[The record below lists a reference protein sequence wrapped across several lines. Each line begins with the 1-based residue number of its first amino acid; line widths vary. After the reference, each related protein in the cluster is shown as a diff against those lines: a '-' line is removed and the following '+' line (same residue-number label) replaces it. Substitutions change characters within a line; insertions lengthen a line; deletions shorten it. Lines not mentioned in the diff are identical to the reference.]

1 MSLTASVPATPIP
14 QYLRLFIED
23 WVYSSYM
30 LMTWTPLRTIFGI
43 DLRTLAL
50 FRILLGTYLLLN
62 VVSRAQDLAAHYTD
76 FGILPRHIQIGL
88 LADGSWSLHLFNG
101 SATAQAL
108 LFLLAALAAVALILG
123 WRTRLMTL
131 VSWALLLSVQ
141 NRNIFILSGEDNL
154 ALLLTFWALFLP
166 IGARYSIDFA
176 LSRQHGRDPT
186 HNAFWSWATV
196 ALLLQGMSMYFFS
209 ALLKSDPI
217 WIPSGLAVYYAFN
230 LDYMAT
236 SFALWFR
243 QFETLMQGL
252 TYYVW
257 ALELVGPILIFSPIF
272 HRPVRAALMLLFITM
287 HLGFW
292 LFLEIGLFPFISIFM
307 NLTFLPGWMWDW
319 IEERLRPRAGANLA
333 IWYDQDCG
341 FCLKMCHILKVFLL
355 LPGAQLNPAQQ
366 DPEISKILEA
376 NNSWVVTMGDARALK
391 WAAFGLLIKASPVF
405 SPISRVTKW
414 GWVNAIGNACYDLV
428 AKHRSH
434 LSHLTRIL
442 MPWRSGPLG
451 RSMGWFGSV
460 VVIGLFTFV
469 TVQNLSTLPKL
480 GISLPTGV
488 IQTRQA
494 LGLYQNWTMFAPY
507 PELDSPRPIIEG
519 ELEDGTIVDVYRMT
533 VGGPP
538 TRWDT
543 HAAKDYDNGRWR
555 KFLANLEDE
564 SYGDGDK
571 VLALSY
577 ARYLCRAWSQN
588 RSELAPLSSFSVLFE
603 VQRTLPPG
611 RPPQTRLNN
620 VWHHDC
626 FDTE

>member
-1 MSLTASVPATPIP
+1 MI
-14 QYLRLFIED
+14 
-23 WVYSSYM
+23 
-30 LMTWTPLRTIFGI
+30 TWTPLRTIFSI

-50 FRILLGTYLLLN
+50 FRILLGIYLLLN
-62 VVSRAQDLAAHYTD
+62 VLSRAQDLVAHYTD
-76 FGILPRHIQIGL
+76 FGVLPRHIQIGL
-88 LADGSWSLHLFNG
+88 LADGSWSLHMFNG
-101 SATAQAL
+101 TATAQAL
-108 LFLLAALAAVALILG
+108 LFLLAGLAAIGLTLG
-123 WRTRLMTL
+123 WRTGLMTL
-131 VSWALLLSVQ
+131 ISWALLLSVQ

-176 LSRQHGRDPT
+176 LSRQHGSDPT
-186 HNAFWSWATV
+186 SNSYWSWATV

-217 WIPSGLAVYYAFN
+217 WIPDGQAVYYALN

-243 QFETLMQGL
+243 QFQTLMQGL

-257 ALELVGPILIFSPIF
+257 VLELVGPILIFSPIF
-272 HRPVRAALMLLFITM
+272 HRPVRAVLMLLFITM

-292 LFLEIGLFPFISIFM
+292 LFLEIGLFPFISIVM
-307 NLTFLPGWMWDW
+307 NLTFMPGWMWDQ
-319 IEERLRPRAGANLA
+319 IEDRLRPRAAPKVT

-355 LPGAQLNPAQQ
+355 LPGTQLKPAQQ
-366 DPEISKILEA
+366 DPEIGKILEA
-376 NNSWVVTMGDARALK
+376 NNSWVVTLGNERALK

-405 SPISRVTKW
+405 SPVSRLTGW
-414 GWVNAIGNACYDLV
+414 GWVNAIGNAVYEQV
-428 AKHRSH
+428 ARHRSG
-434 LSHLTRIL
+434 LSQLTRVL
-442 MPWRSGPLG
+442 MPWRDGPPGQPMG
-451 RSMGWFGSV
+451 RIGSL

-480 GISLPTGV
+480 GISLPSDF

-533 VGGPP
+533 VGAPAA
-538 TRWDT
+538 RWDT
-543 HAAKDYDNGRWR
+543 HAAKDYDTGRWR
-555 KFLANLEDE
+555 KLLANLEDE

-571 VLALSY
+571 ALARNY
-577 ARYLCRAWSQN
+577 ARYLCRTWGRD
-588 RSELAPLSSFSVLFE
+588 RSDLAPLSSFSILFE
-603 VQRTLPPG
+603 VQRTPPPG
-611 RPPQTRLNN
+611 QLAETRVNN

-626 FDTE
+626 FDTQ